1 MSEVKNFKVGQVW
14 MSRGGNE
21 YIITSIHNDSFYP
34 ISAESRDLPRI
45 QILTVTKNGFYD
57 DDTDPSEYDLVKLV
71 KDVHEE
77 TPESEAM
84 HQTFEM
90 KTTQRDSIT
99 VDIHFESGNEYSCIK
114 HNENGKPYEIKLR
127 KNGEHGGY
135 EITFD
140 SLEEMKVIA
149 NAMLKMCD
157 QS

>member
-1 MSEVKNFKVGQVW
+1 MSEEKNFKVGQLWLTRDGQEFTIFKVQSTW
-14 MSRGGNE
+14 S
-21 YIITSIHNDSFYP
+21 SSYP
-34 ISAESRDLPRI
+34 IHAGINARDTYSFTSQGNLYRGEES
-45 QILTVTKNGFYD
+45 G
-57 DDTDPSEYDLVKLV
+57 EDLVTLV

-77 TPESEAM
+77 TPESEALTK
-84 HQTFEM
+84 TFEM

-99 VDIHFESGNEYSCIK
+99 VDIHFESGNEYTCIK

>member
-1 MSEVKNFKVGQVW
+1 MSKEKNFKVGQVW
-14 MSRGGNE
+14 KSRGGEEFTIVSVEGASKNFPIVVTTPWVSG
-21 YIITSIHNDSFYP
+21 YTFSTSGYYCS
-34 ISAESRDLPRI
+34 EC
-45 QILTVTKNGFYD
+45 
-57 DDTDPSEYDLVKLV
+57 DPSDLDLIELV
-71 KDVHEE
+71 AD
-77 TPESEAM
+77 TPESEALTK
-84 HQTFEM
+84 TFEM

-114 HNENGKPYEIKLR
+114 HNENGKPYTIKLR
-127 KNGEHGGY
+127 KNSKHGGY

>member
-14 MSRGGNE
+14 LTRSGEELTIESVEGE
-21 YIITSIHNDSFYP
+21 SGKYP
-34 ISAESRDLPRI
+34 IVVRTGSDSCYTFPTSGYFYGKHCPSNLDLI
-45 QILTVTKNGFYD
+45 
-57 DDTDPSEYDLVKLV
+57 ELVA
-71 KDVHEE
+71 D
-77 TPESEAM
+77 TPESEALT
-84 HQTFEM
+84 QTFEM
-90 KTTQRDSIT
+90 KTTQRDRIT